1 MPWSIE
7 PNTMIVTFGEV
18 MGRLAP
24 PGFRRFRQDL
34 PGPVNITF
42 AGAEA
47 NVAASVAMLGG
58 EARFVTALPRHA
70 IADACVDQL
79 RGLGI
84 DTRHIL
90 RTDEGRFGLFFLE
103 VGANQRPSQ
112 VVYDR
117 EGASL
122 ALIPGAR
129 YPWPVIF
136 EGARWFHVS
145 GITPAVSRLASE
157 ATLMAVQAAKI
168 AGLIVS
174 CDLNFRKKLWTWDP
188 QKKPKELAEAT
199 MRKLLGFVDVVLANE
214 EDCGEVLQ
222 IGADGTNVHTGKLEI
237 DRYHEVA
244 RQVARQFPHLG
255 TIAFTLRES
264 LSATHNNWGAMLY
277 ETKHDRA
284 HFAPQAEG
292 RYEPY
297 QIKSI
302 VDRVGAG
309 DAFAGGLIYALTHPE
324 LSEPSTAVR
333 FATAASCLAHSIEG
347 DFNFSSRTEVEA
359 LMNGSAS
366 GRVVR

>member
-1 MPWSIE
+1 
-7 PNTMIVTFGEV
+7 MIVTFGEV

-24 PGFRRFRQDL
+24 PGFRRFRQNL

-47 NVAASVAMLGG
+47 NVAAAVALLGG

-70 IADACVDQL
+70 IAAACLDQL

-84 DTRHIL
+84 DTGHIL
-90 RTDEGRFGLFFLE
+90 RTDGGRFGLFFLE

-117 EGASL
+117 EGTSL
-122 ALIPGAR
+122 ALTPGDQ
-129 YPWPVIF
+129 YPWTEIF
-136 EGARWFHVS
+136 EGAQWFHVS
-145 GITPAVSRLASE
+145 GITPAVSQLASE
-157 ATLMAVQAAKI
+157 ATLMAVQSAKK
-168 AGLIVS
+168 AGLTVS

-188 QKKPKELAEAT
+188 QKRPKELAEAT
-199 MRKLLGFVDVVLANE
+199 MRKLLRFVDVMIANE

-222 IGADGTNVHTGKLEI
+222 VEAGGTDVNSGTLEI
-237 DRYHEVA
+237 DRYPDVA
-244 RQVARQFPHLG
+244 RQVAMQFPQLKM
-255 TIAFTLRES
+255 IAYTLRES

-277 ETKHDRA
+277 ETKQDLA
-284 HFAPQAEG
+284 HFAPRTES

-297 QIKSI
+297 QIRNI

-324 LSEPSTAVR
+324 LSKPSTAVR
-333 FATAASCLAHSIEG
+333 FATAASCLAHSTEG
-347 DFNFSSRTEVEA
+347 DFNISSRTEVEA
-359 LMNGSAS
+359 LMTGSTS